1 MQIASRGIGA
11 EAIGSR
17 EMLGQVQGPEK
28 GGALT
33 LTVTLASNS
42 KLAKVPRNATT
53 TPTPDST
60 AVERGRQRLLLQA
73 SGRGTRRCPPDDP
86 PTVTSVFRTIL
97 RS

>member
-60 AVERGRQRLLLQA
+60 AVERGRQRLLRV
-73 SGRGTRRCPPDDP
+73 SGRGTQRCLPDDP
-86 PTVTSVFRTIL
+86 PTVTSAFRMTL
-97 RS
+97 H